1 MYIPHSEEE
10 TERILKTLG
19 LSRLEDLFSHIDPSL
34 LSEPSLPPP
43 KSEEEIRRYIKELGG
58 QNAELVCFAGFGA
71 YDRIIPSAIW
81 QILNR
86 GEFLTAYTPYQ
97 PEASQGTLQ
106 AIFEY
111 QSLICELTKMD
122 VANASMYDSASAL
135 AEAILMARAIR
146 GKGKR
151 VVLSEGINPLY
162 RQVVSTYLMGY
173 RDEIDLCTLTEKGHT
188 NLDRLENLLKDG
200 EAHALAVQ
208 YPNFLGFVEPL
219 REISELSKRYEVPL
233 VVVADPIAL
242 SILKPPGEFGVDIV
256 VRILKETQAD
266 ILINYVP
273 VGSEQAA
280 RFYAEACLRAGVSFI
295 NGMPTFIVSDPEWA
309 KRFESE
315 GIPVVGDDIKSQVGA
330 TILHRTLVQLFLDR
344 GVKIDRTYQLNFG
357 GNTDFLNML
366 ERERLKT
373 KKVSKTEAVSSLI
386 PYDMDSMNIHIG
398 PSDWVPWLKDRK
410 IAYIRVEGRLF
421 GDVPMYVEVK
431 LDVEDSPNSAG
442 SMIDAVR
449 CCKLARDRG
458 IGGPLY
464 SISAYTMKHPPIQY
478 PDWQARKM
486 VEEFIRGERER

>member
-1 MYIPHSEEE
+1 MSKIRVAIAGVGNCASSLIQGIYYYAKHREGVGGLMFEDVGGYKPWDIEVVAAWDIDARKVGKDLSEAIFSPPNCTTIFEPNVPRTGVVVRKGKVLDGYAPHMANYPPDRSFV
-10 TERILKTLG
+10 
-19 LSRLEDLFSHIDPSL
+19 LSDEKEDELED
-34 LSEPSLPPP
+34 
-43 KSEEEIRRYIKELGG
+43 
-58 QNAELVCFAGFGA
+58 
-71 YDRIIPSAIW
+71 
-81 QILNR
+81 
-86 GEFLTAYTPYQ
+86 
-97 PEASQGTLQ
+97 
-106 AIFEY
+106 
-111 QSLICELTKMD
+111 
-122 VANASMYDSASAL
+122 
-135 AEAILMARAIR
+135 
-146 GKGKR
+146 
-151 VVLSEGINPLY
+151 
-162 RQVVSTYLMGY
+162 VVS
-173 RDEIDLCTLTEKGHT
+173 
-188 NLDRLENLLKDG
+188 
-200 EAHALAVQ
+200 V
-208 YPNFLGFVEPL
+208 
-219 REISELSKRYEVPL
+219 
-233 VVVADPIAL
+233 
-242 SILKPPGEFGVDIV
+242 
-256 VRILKETQAD
+256 LKETQAD

-273 VGSEQAA
+273 VGSEKAA

-315 GIPVVGDDIKSQVGA
+315 NIPVVGDDIKSQVGA

-386 PYDMDSMNIHIG
+386 PYDLDPMNIHIG

-442 SMIDAVR
+442 SMIDAIR